1 MPSDSSPVPPRDVL
15 LALARLQGVEPTEED
30 LDAVAGF
37 LASILPALPEL
48 EARLER
54 DVPPAGLFHPEDA

>member
-1 MPSDSSPVPPRDVL
+1 VL